1 MVVTDGCINAYILLN
16 FNRKIKLLVNLD
28 IEINKMGVI
37 ITSCCEKQFSGTEK
51 KIEIETSY
59 VRTESARRILSFK
72 DFKGFKKV
80 NDIADYYKFGSRLG
94 QGSFGE
100 VLKAEHKKANVT
112 CAIKII
118 KKQKI

>member
-1 MVVTDGCINAYILLN
+1 M
-16 FNRKIKLLVNLD
+16 NLD